1 MQLTKHCQ
9 EDKTDEDDKIEK
21 KGEKIMLK
29 H

>member
-9 EDKTDEDDKIEK
+9 EDKTDEDDEIEK